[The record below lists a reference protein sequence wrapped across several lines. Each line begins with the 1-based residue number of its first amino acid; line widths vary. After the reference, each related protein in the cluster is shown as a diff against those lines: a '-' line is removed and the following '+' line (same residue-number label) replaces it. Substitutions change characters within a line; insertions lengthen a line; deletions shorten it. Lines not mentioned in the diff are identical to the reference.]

1 MRKRNRRVEIYF
13 SDQEY
18 EELMEKVTASKL
30 SREQFCRMVLN
41 GTKIKEAPPAEFYSL
56 ITEVRRVGVHL
67 NQVLKKA
74 NAGGFLDVPMIRESI
89 EELHATQRMLYKT
102 FQNKAPRKKK
112 AKAEDTLKEEKV

>member
-13 SDQEY
+13 SDEEY

-41 GTKIKEAPPAEFYSL
+41 GAKLKEAPPAEFYKL
-56 ITEVRRVGVHL
+56 ITEIRRVGVHL

-74 NAGGFLDVPMIRESI
+74 NAGGFLDAPMIRESI
-89 EELHATQRMLYKT
+89 EELHATQKMLYDT
-102 FQNKAPRKKK
+102 FRNEVPKRNRN
-112 AKAEDTLKEEKV
+112 TMREETT